1 MPPRF
6 VVAERDQQFLL
17 PPDMREWLPV
27 GHLVWTVLDAVEVM
41 DLAALRSS
49 YRDDGTGRP
58 AFDPSLMV
66 ALLLY
71 GYCHGERSS
80 RQLERRCVEDVAY
93 RVIAGGHRPDHATIA
108 RFVVRHQGALARV
121 FSEVVRLLAAE
132 GLVRLG
138 RLAVDGTK
146 IEADASWRA
155 NRTLPQIE
163 QMLSEA
169 VATDAAEDDRFGD
182 RRGDEIPDT
191 LADPT
196 GRRARLLAARE
207 RLAAEDRAR
216 IEAHQA
222 KQQAWQQRNAAGGHA
237 GRKPNPQP
245 PQRRSAAEPRAN
257 VTDPDARV
265 MRSKHTLIT
274 GYNAQAVVTD
284 DQVIVGA
291 TVVQQ
296 SSDGG
301 LLTTVLAECR
311 TQLQA
316 AQVKPALRTILADAG
331 YASEDT
337 FADGD
342 ADRLRLLIPIT
353 RHNKARQPHTAAAVR
368 RLRHH
373 RGRADYKMRKQTVEP
388 TFGQLKTCQKMTRF
402 NRRGLPACHTE
413 WLLACAAHNLI
424 KLHRHR
430 SR

>member
-6 VVAERDQQFLL
+6 VAAERDQQFLL
-17 PPDMREWLPV
+17 PPDMREWLPAE
-27 GHLVWTVLDAVEVM
+27 HLVWTVLDAVGVM
-41 DLAALRSS
+41 DLAAFRGA
-49 YRDDGTGRP
+49 YRDDGAGRP
-58 AFDPSLMV
+58 AFDPALMV

-108 RFVVRHQGALARV
+108 RFVVRHQAALGRV

-146 IEADASWRA
+146 IEADASWQE
-155 NRTLPQIE
+155 NKTLPQIE
-163 QMLSEA
+163 EMLAEA
-169 VATDAAEDDRFGD
+169 VATDVAEDERFGD
-182 RRGDEIPDT
+182 RRGDELPTT
-191 LADPT
+191 LADPS
-196 GRRARLLAARE
+196 GRRARLLAARD
-207 RLAAEDRAR
+207 RLAAKDRAR
-216 IEAHQA
+216 VEAHQA
-222 KQQAWQQRNAAGGHA
+222 KVDRWERVHRAGGNA
-237 GRKPNPQP
+237 GKKPAATP
-245 PQRRSAAEPRAN
+245 PKVSPEPRAN

-265 MRSKHTLIT
+265 MRSKHTLVT

-301 LLTTVLAECR
+301 LLTAVLDECR
-311 TQLQA
+311 SQLRD

-342 ADRLRLLIPIT
+342 RDKLRLLVPIQS
-353 RHNKARQPHTAAAVR
+353 NYKATSPHTAAAVR

-388 TFGQLKTCQKMTRF
+388 TFGQLKTCQNMTRF
-402 NRRGLPACHTE
+402 SRRGLDACSAE
-413 WLLACAAHNLI
+413 WLLACAAHNLN

-430 SR
+430 TR